1 MKQLTCE
8 MCGSTDLIKQDGVFV
23 CQSCGCKYSVEEA
36 KKMMVEGT
44 VDVSGSTVKVDV
56 SDKVKNLYIMAR
68 RAKDDNNAELASKYY
83 EMITFENPNDWEALF
98 YFNYFKARQT
108 NLQNMENSVIRLA
121 NSLDSVFD
129 LIDKSDKTVDE
140 KWNLAKEII
149 ENIDTLCES
158 YVYWAKSH
166 YRKFSQLD
174 SSISDLEDRTFAIAE
189 LQKNMADLLE
199 KYFAENSTQV
209 VISYLKLYVKN
220 YLLLD
225 TIGKEF
231 INITL
236 QFHSNELIA
245 AEKRIKA
252 LDPSYVPLINANTQ
266 RNSASDQNSD
276 QNSDHPVTTK
286 GKWTKKK
293 VGILC
298 LFLVAIIVL
307 IVAFSRLTGSKDTI
321 VGTWQWVENP
331 SSQVTF
337 TDDGKCIITGQS
349 GDSIETYSISGNK
362 ITINFGGVN
371 PVSETYTF
379 SIEGNKLI
387 LGPDTYTRMK

>member
-174 SSISDLEDRTFAIAE
+174 SSISDLKDRTFAIAE

-199 KYFAENSTQV
+199 KYFAV
-209 VISYLKLYVKN
+209 DCIMK
-220 YLLLD
+220 LD
-225 TIGKEF
+225 T
-231 INITL
+231 
-236 QFHSNELIA
+236 
-245 AEKRIKA
+245 
-252 LDPSYVPLINANTQ
+252 
-266 RNSASDQNSD
+266 
-276 QNSDHPVTTK
+276 
-286 GKWTKKK
+286 
-293 VGILC
+293 
-298 LFLVAIIVL
+298 
-307 IVAFSRLTGSKDTI
+307 
-321 VGTWQWVENP
+321 
-331 SSQVTF
+331 
-337 TDDGKCIITGQS
+337 
-349 GDSIETYSISGNK
+349 
-362 ITINFGGVN
+362 
-371 PVSETYTF
+371 
-379 SIEGNKLI
+379 
-387 LGPDTYTRMK
+387 

>member
-1 MKQLTCE
+1 M
-8 MCGSTDLIKQDGVFV
+8 
-23 CQSCGCKYSVEEA
+23 
-36 KKMMVEGT
+36 
-44 VDVSGSTVKVDV
+44 
-56 SDKVKNLYIMAR
+56 
-68 RAKDDNNAELASKYY
+68 
-83 EMITFENPNDWEALF
+83 
-98 YFNYFKARQT
+98 
-108 NLQNMENSVIRLA
+108 
-121 NSLDSVFD
+121 
-129 LIDKSDKTVDE
+129 
-140 KWNLAKEII
+140 
-149 ENIDTLCES
+149 
-158 YVYWAKSH
+158 
-166 YRKFSQLD
+166 
-174 SSISDLEDRTFAIAE
+174 
-189 LQKNMADLLE
+189 
-199 KYFAENSTQV
+199 
-209 VISYLKLYVKN
+209 
-220 YLLLD
+220 
-225 TIGKEF
+225 
-231 INITL
+231 
-236 QFHSNELIA
+236 
-245 AEKRIKA
+245 
-252 LDPSYVPLINANTQ
+252 PLINANTQ

-379 SIEGNKLI
+379 SIGGNKLI

>member
-8 MCGSTDLIKQDGVFV
+8 MCGSTDLMKQEGVFV

-36 KKMMVEGT
+36 KKMMIEGIVDVQGT
-44 VDVSGSTVKVDV
+44 VRVDA

-108 NLQNMENSVIRLA
+108 NLQNMRNSVIRFA

-129 LIDKSDKTVDE
+129 LIDKSDKTSDE

-149 ENIDTLCES
+149 TKIDSLCES
-158 YVYWAKSH
+158 YIYWAKSH
-166 YRKFSQLD
+166 YRKFSQLNN
-174 SSISDLEDRTFAIAE
+174 SISDLQDRTYAVAE

-209 VISYLKLYVKN
+209 VISYLKSYVKN

-225 TIGKEF
+225 TIRKEF
-231 INITL
+231 VNITL
-236 QFHSNELIA
+236 RFYSNELIA
-245 AEKRIKA
+245 AEKRIKE

-266 RNSASDQNSD
+266 RNSASDQNS
-276 QNSDHPVTTK
+276 NHPVATK
-286 GKWTKKK
+286 GKSDTGAKVGAVIGGIIGAIIGIWLCNLTMDTIRTPIGRLNNPPQNDVFVMIIAFGAPALLGVFIGALIGSAIANKKK
-293 VGILC
+293 
-298 LFLVAIIVL
+298 
-307 IVAFSRLTGSKDTI
+307 
-321 VGTWQWVENP
+321 
-331 SSQVTF
+331 
-337 TDDGKCIITGQS
+337 
-349 GDSIETYSISGNK
+349 
-362 ITINFGGVN
+362 
-371 PVSETYTF
+371 
-379 SIEGNKLI
+379 
-387 LGPDTYTRMK
+387 